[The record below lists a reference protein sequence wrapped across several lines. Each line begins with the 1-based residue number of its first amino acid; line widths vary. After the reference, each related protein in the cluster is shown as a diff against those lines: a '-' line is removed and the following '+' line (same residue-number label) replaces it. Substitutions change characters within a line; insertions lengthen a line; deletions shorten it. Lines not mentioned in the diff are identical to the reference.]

1 VTDAS
6 RMVAMTGSLKT
17 TGEAPDCVV
26 VLLVSSG
33 RLVVAGRSTGPELQ
47 RSDWHD
53 SSWQAGLEASFCDVS
68 QAQDA
73 LQPRYQTSSAVN
85 IRGYVN

>member
-1 VTDAS
+1 VTAVTDAS

-17 TGEAPDCVV
+17 TGEARDCVV
-26 VLLVSSG
+26 VLLVSGG

-53 SSWQAGLEASFCDVS
+53 SS
-68 QAQDA
+68 
-73 LQPRYQTSSAVN
+73 
-85 IRGYVN
+85 